1 VFTVSLNYIIGR
13 KSMSDVSEV
22 KYSEF
27 IEMLD
32 EGRVEE
38 VEFNNSI
45 INFTLK
51 EDEEGS
57 SGVRKEYY
65 TGYINNPELLQK
77 LDDHNVTYDAP
88 PNMTNPIVTFFVE

>member
-1 VFTVSLNYIIGR
+1 MSSENKNTDDNNKKGNDKRLLLLLAIAALVFTVSLNYIIGR

-57 SGVRKEYY
+57 S
-65 TGYINNPELLQK
+65 
-77 LDDHNVTYDAP
+77 A
-88 PNMTNPIVTFFVE
+88 